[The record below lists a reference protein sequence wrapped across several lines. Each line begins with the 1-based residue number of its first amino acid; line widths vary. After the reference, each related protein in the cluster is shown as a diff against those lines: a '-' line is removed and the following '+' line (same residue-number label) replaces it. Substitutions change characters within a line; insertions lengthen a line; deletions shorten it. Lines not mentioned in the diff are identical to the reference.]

1 VTSTR
6 GSAPLYKKYLNARS
20 PLRLL
25 EKGLHGGLGA
35 GNIGVVLAGHG
46 VGKTAF
52 LVGVALDELLRARR
66 VLHVCIDQPV
76 AHVRAHY
83 DTVFEELVAST
94 HLENGAELHAEVD
107 RHRSIRVYPPNT
119 LTASKLRDAVK
130 FEIDAGAKP
139 SLLILEGLDC
149 QTLPHD
155 ELAEIKALARELDAE
170 VWISST
176 AAEERVAAVPAPL
189 RKLGDL
195 ISVVLALEP
204 GDGVVGLR
212 ALKDH
217 DSPDPTS
224 LRVSLDPRTH
234 LLVRS

>member
-1 VTSTR
+1 VSR
-6 GSAPLYKKYLNARS
+6 LYKKFLNARS

-25 EKGLHGGLGA
+25 EKGLHGGLGV
-35 GNIGVVLAGHG
+35 GNLGVVLAGHG

-52 LVGVALDELLRARR
+52 LVGVGLDELLRAGR
-66 VLHVCIDQPV
+66 VLHVCLDHTV

-83 DTVFEELVAST
+83 DTVFEELAAST
-94 HLENGAELHAEVD
+94 HLENGRELHAEID
-107 RHRSIRVYPPNT
+107 RHRSIRVYPPNG

-149 QTLPHD
+149 QTLAQD
-155 ELAEIKALARELDAE
+155 ELAEIKALATELAAE
-170 VWISST
+170 VWISSPV
-176 AAEERVAAVPAPL
+176 AEERVTGLPARL
-189 RKLGDL
+189 RSLGPL

-217 DSPDPTS
+217 ESPDPTA
-224 LRVSLDPRTH
+224 LHVALDPRTL